1 MKKKIFLWVPI
12 FMMAV
17 VNVTL
22 VSCSDD
28 NNIAPEKNNQE
39 ENAQNPQSNEVNVS
53 PNYVP
58 VKWEDTRIYESNAE
72 EGVFSFEST
81 EETRKIE
88 PGSVLAI
95 DEGTTGQIV
104 VVKEVEKNG
113 DRVTVKTVQGGL
125 CDIFSD
131 CEFTLSSSSATV
143 ITRYG
148 SRGNVYTPSQVF
160 VGGEEINGWLTKASE
175 SNSPI
180 TQNIWKWEENND
192 NTTLYQ
198 NSYARIYL
206 EEANFNAG
214 LDLEMNLSFGD
225 EDKTVAAEN
234 AIRQYFSKALW
245 MNAVIRGSVD
255 INYIVRATVEGNTS
269 FEGGDDDPWKEDIF
283 RPITMKFLVGGVP
296 VFVQLRADLFRGAS
310 LEFEGDVSCYY
321 GARGSV
327 DGSLGYEWRQSGGM
341 TPIRKMDMEAELIYP
356 TVVGKGKIE
365 GKAWVYPRMYV
376 MLYGI
381 IGPSFDIKPYVGCS
395 LTGGFQK
402 RLLSSSDDYCAWQ
415 LKTDTGVDV
424 SAGLDMKIFGPLE
437 DHDDI
442 GEFNVAEKNLYESPT
457 KIEFDKSD
465 HDKVQAGVKTKL
477 SFKVYDKNAL
487 AGKEMLT
494 PLPQIVKFEAPGTL
508 SSKYGIAEKG
518 IVSVEWTPASRND
531 VLSAVL
537 YDAEGGVIGKAQWG
551 EPAESLVNCPDDNHP
566 HAIDFGLPSG
576 TKWSC
581 CNLGAT
587 KPEEYGNFYAWGETG
602 GYTSKGEIE
611 GTSDYSAYEMHDR
624 LFDWAHYKWY
634 NASNNKLTKYCPGE
648 GYGIVDNRTV
658 LEPGDDAA
666 HKSWGGNWR
675 MPTEDEI
682 KELIEYTYFGYR
694 PETVNGVLGYKLS
707 NKNNEENYIFLPAAG
722 YRGDEY
728 IRYPGNYG
736 RYWGSTLHEDFPD
749 NAIIL
754 TFEAGGWI
762 PSFPNFSS
770 WSRCDGLSIRPVLS
784 DK

>member
-1 MKKKIFLWVPI
+1 MI
-12 FMMAV
+12 AV
-17 VNVTL
+17 VNMTI
-22 VSCSDD
+22 VSCSDED
-28 NNIAPEKNNQE
+28 SVKPEKN
-39 ENAQNPQSNEVNVS
+39 AQNEERQEPKKETVTVS
-53 PNYVP
+53 PNYIP
-58 VKWEDTRIYESNAE
+58 VKWEETEIYDKNPE
-72 EGVFSFEST
+72 EGVFSFAST

-88 PGSVLAI
+88 QGSVLVI

-104 VVKEVEKNG
+104 IVKEVNKDG
-113 DRVTVKTVQGGL
+113 DRVTVKTEQGGL
-125 CDIFSD
+125 CDIFTN

-143 ITRYG
+143 VTRFG
-148 SRGNVYTPSQVF
+148 GRGNVYTPSQVF
-160 VGGEEINGWLTKASE
+160 VGGEEISNWLTKASE
-175 SNSPI
+175 SDNPI
-180 TQNIWKWEENND
+180 TQNIWKWEENYD

-206 EEANFNAG
+206 DEANFNAG

-225 EDKTVAAEN
+225 EDKTLAAEN

-245 MNAVIRGSVD
+245 MNAMIRGTVD
-255 INYIVRATVEGNTS
+255 INYIVRAVAEGNTS
-269 FEGGDDDPWKEDIF
+269 FESDDDKPWKEDIF

-327 DGSLGYEWRQSGGM
+327 DGSLGYEWRQAGGM
-341 TPIRKMDMEAELIYP
+341 TPVRQMDMKAELIYP
-356 TVVGKGKIE
+356 TIVGKGKIE

-381 IGPSFDIKPYVGCS
+381 IGPSFDIKPYLGCS

-415 LKTDTGVDV
+415 LKTYTGVDV
-424 SAGLDMKIFGPLE
+424 SAGLDLKIFGPLE

-442 GEFNVAEKNLYESPT
+442 GEFNVAEKNLYECPT
-457 KIEFDKSD
+457 KIEFDQSD
-465 HDKVQAGVKTKL
+465 HDKVQAGVKTTV

-487 AGKEMLT
+487 AGQETLT

-508 SSKYGIAEKG
+508 SSKYGIADKG

-531 VLSAVL
+531 QLAAVL
-537 YDAEGGVIGKAQWG
+537 YDADGGVISKAVWG
-551 EPAESLVNCPDDNHP
+551 EPAASLVNCPDDNHP
-566 HAIDFGLPSG
+566 HAIDFGFPSG

-587 KPEEYGNFYAWGETG
+587 KPEEFGNFYAWGETT
-602 GYTSKGEIE
+602 GYTSKGEVE
-611 GTSDYSAYEMHDR
+611 GSSEYSAYEMSDR
-624 LFDWAHYKWY
+624 YFDWNTYKW
-634 NASNNKLTKYCPGE
+634 SNGEFYELTKYCTME
-648 GYGIVDNRTV
+648 GYGTVDNKTV

-666 HKSWGGNWR
+666 SRSWGGNWR

-682 KELIEYTYFGYR
+682 KELIENTYFGYQ
-694 PETVNGVLGYKLS
+694 PERVNGVIGYKLS

-722 YRGDEY
+722 YRGKEY
-728 IRYPGNYG
+728 IRYPGTRG
-736 RYWGSTLHEDFPD
+736 KYWGSTLKEYGSD
-749 NAIIL
+749 NAVAL
-754 TFEAGGWI
+754 MFEADGWI
-762 PSFPNFSS
+762 MSPPNYASCD
-770 WSRCDGLSIRPVLS
+770 RCDGLSIRPVLS

>member
-17 VNVTL
+17 VNMTL

-28 NNIAPEKNNQE
+28 NSVEPEKN
-39 ENAQNPQSNEVNVS
+39 AQKETPQQPKNEKITVS

-58 VKWEDTRIYESNAE
+58 IKWENTEIFESNPE
-72 EGVFSFEST
+72 EGVFSFAST

-95 DEGTTGQIV
+95 DEGTSGQIV
-104 VVKEVEKNG
+104 IVKEVDKDG
-113 DRVTVKTVQGGL
+113 DRVTVKTEQGGL
-125 CDIFSD
+125 CDIFSN

-143 ITRYG
+143 VTRYG
-148 SRGNVYTPSQVF
+148 GSGNVYTPTQVF
-160 VGGEEINGWLTKASE
+160 VGGEEIRGWLTRASE
-175 SNSPI
+175 GGEPI
-180 TQNIWKWEENND
+180 TQNIWKWEENYD

-225 EDKTVAAEN
+225 EDKTIAAEN

-255 INYIVRATVEGNTS
+255 INYIVRAVVEGNTS
-269 FEGGDDDPWKEDIF
+269 FESGDDDPWKEDIF

-356 TVVGKGKIE
+356 TVAGKGKIE

-395 LTGGFQK
+395 LTGGFQE

-415 LKTDTGVDV
+415 LKTYTGVDV

-465 HDKVQAGVKTKL
+465 QDKVQAGVKTKV

-487 AGKEMLT
+487 AGKETLT

-508 SSKYGIAEKG
+508 SSKYGIAGNG

-531 VLSAVL
+531 QLAAVL
-537 YDAEGGVIGKAQWG
+537 YDADGGVISKAVWG
-551 EPAESLVNCPDDNHP
+551 EPATSLVNCPDDNHP

-611 GTSDYSAYEMHDR
+611 GSSDYSAYEMSDR
-624 LFDWAHYKWY
+624 IFNWAHYKWCNGSFY
-634 NASNNKLTKYCPGE
+634 TLTKYCTQE
-648 GYGIVDNRTV
+648 GYGTVDGKTK
-658 LEPGDDAA
+658 LGLTDDAA
-666 HKSWGGNWR
+666 HVSWGGNWR

-682 KELIEYTYFGYR
+682 KELIENTYFGYQ
-694 PETVNGVLGYKLS
+694 PEIVNGVIGYKLS
-707 NKNNEENYIFLPAAG
+707 NKNNEDNYIFLPAAG

-736 RYWGSTLHEDFPD
+736 RYWGSTVDKEGPH
-749 NAIIL
+749 NAIAL
-754 TFEAGGWI
+754 VFEAGGWTMS
-762 PSFPNFSS
+762 PPNYATLY
-770 WSRCDGLSIRPVLS
+770 RCNGQSIRPVFS

>member
-1 MKKKIFLWVPI
+1 
-12 FMMAV
+12 MMAV
-17 VNVTL
+17 VNMTI
-22 VSCSDD
+22 VSCSDED
-28 NNIAPEKNNQE
+28 SVKPEKN
-39 ENAQNPQSNEVNVS
+39 AQNEERQEPKKETVTVS

-58 VKWEDTRIYESNAE
+58 VKWEETEIYDKNPE
-72 EGVFSFEST
+72 EGVFSFAST

-88 PGSVLAI
+88 QGSVLVI

-104 VVKEVEKNG
+104 IVKEVNKDG
-113 DRVTVKTVQGGL
+113 DRVTVKTEQGGL
-125 CDIFSD
+125 CDIFTN

-143 ITRYG
+143 VTRFG
-148 SRGNVYTPSQVF
+148 GRGNVYTPSQVF
-160 VGGEEINGWLTKASE
+160 VGGEEISNWLTKASE
-175 SNSPI
+175 SDNPI
-180 TQNIWKWEENND
+180 TQNIWKWEENYD

-206 EEANFNAG
+206 DEANFNAG

-245 MNAVIRGSVD
+245 VNAMIRGTVD
-255 INYIVRATVEGNTS
+255 INYIVRAVAEGNTS
-269 FEGGDDDPWKEDIF
+269 FESDDDKPWKEDIF

-310 LEFEGDVSCYY
+310 LEFDGDVSCYY

-327 DGSLGYEWRQSGGM
+327 DGSLGYEWRQAGGM
-341 TPIRKMDMEAELIYP
+341 TPVRQMDMKAELIYP
-356 TVVGKGKIE
+356 TIVGKGKIE

-381 IGPSFDIKPYVGCS
+381 IGPSFDIKPYLGCS

-415 LKTDTGVDV
+415 LKTYTGVDV
-424 SAGLDMKIFGPLE
+424 SAGLDLKIFGPLE

-442 GEFNVAEKNLYESPT
+442 GEFNVAEKNLYECPT
-457 KIEFDKSD
+457 KIEFDQSD
-465 HDKVQAGVKTKL
+465 HDKVQAGVKTTV

-487 AGKEMLT
+487 AGQETLT

-508 SSKYGIAEKG
+508 SSKYGIADKG

-531 VLSAVL
+531 QLAAVL
-537 YDAEGGVIGKAQWG
+537 YDADGGVISKAVWG
-551 EPAESLVNCPDDNHP
+551 EPAASLVNCPDDNHP
-566 HAIDFGLPSG
+566 HAIDFGFPSG

-587 KPEEYGNFYAWGETG
+587 KPEEFGNFYAWGETT
-602 GYTSKGEIE
+602 GYTSKGEVE
-611 GTSDYSAYEMHDR
+611 GSSEYSAYEMSDR
-624 LFDWAHYKWY
+624 YFDWNTYKW
-634 NASNNKLTKYCPGE
+634 SNGEFYELTKYCTME
-648 GYGIVDNRTV
+648 GYGTVDNKTV

-666 HKSWGGNWR
+666 SRSWGGNWR

-682 KELIEYTYFGYR
+682 KELIENTYFGYQ
-694 PETVNGVLGYKLS
+694 PERVNGVIGYKLS

-722 YRGDEY
+722 YRGKEY
-728 IRYPGNYG
+728 IRYPGTRG
-736 RYWGSTLHEDFPD
+736 KYWGSTLKEYGSD
-749 NAIIL
+749 NAVAL
-754 TFEAGGWI
+754 MFEADGWI
-762 PSFPNFSS
+762 MSPPNYASCD
-770 WSRCDGLSIRPVLS
+770 RCDGLSIRPVYK

>member
-1 MKKKIFLWVPI
+1 
-12 FMMAV
+12 MMAV
-17 VNVTL
+17 VNMTL

-28 NNIAPEKNNQE
+28 NSVEPEKN
-39 ENAQNPQSNEVNVS
+39 AQKETPQQPKNEKITVS

-58 VKWEDTRIYESNAE
+58 IKWEETEIFESNPE
-72 EGVFSFEST
+72 EGVFSFAST

-88 PGSVLAI
+88 PGSVLVI
-95 DEGTTGQIV
+95 DEGTSGQIV
-104 VVKEVEKNG
+104 IVKEVDKDG
-113 DRVTVKTVQGGL
+113 DRVTVKTEQGGL

-143 ITRYG
+143 VTRYG
-148 SRGNVYTPSQVF
+148 GSGNVYTPTQVF
-160 VGGEEINGWLTKASE
+160 VGGEEISGWLTRASSGGE
-175 SNSPI
+175 PI
-180 TQNIWKWEENND
+180 TQNIWKWEENYD

-225 EDKTVAAEN
+225 EDKTIAAEN
-234 AIRQYFSKALW
+234 ALRQYFSKALW

-255 INYIVRATVEGNTS
+255 INYIVRAVVEGNTS
-269 FEGGDDDPWKEDIF
+269 FESGNDDPWKEDIF

-356 TVVGKGKIE
+356 TVAGKGKIE

-415 LKTDTGVDV
+415 LKTYTGVDV

-442 GEFNVAEKNLYESPT
+442 GEFNVAEENLYESPT

-465 HDKVQAGVKTKL
+465 QDKVQAGVKTKV

-487 AGKEMLT
+487 AGKETLT

-508 SSKYGIAEKG
+508 SSKYGIAENG

-531 VLSAVL
+531 QLAAVL
-537 YDAEGGVIGKAQWG
+537 YDADGGVIGKAVWG
-551 EPAESLVNCPDDNHP
+551 EPAASLVNCPDDNHP

-611 GTSDYSAYEMHDR
+611 GSSDYSAYEMHDR
-624 LFDWAHYKWY
+624 LFDWAHYKWCNGSFY
-634 NASNNKLTKYCPGE
+634 TLTKYCTQE
-648 GYGIVDNRTV
+648 GYGTVDGKTK
-658 LEPGDDAA
+658 LGLTDDAA
-666 HKSWGGNWR
+666 HVSWGGNWR

-682 KELIEYTYFGYR
+682 KELIENTYFGYQ
-694 PETVNGVLGYKLS
+694 PEIVNGVIGYKLS
-707 NKNNEENYIFLPAAG
+707 NKNNEDNYIFLPAAG

-736 RYWGSTLHEDFPD
+736 RYWGSTVDKEGPH
-749 NAIIL
+749 NAIAL
-754 TFEAGGWI
+754 VFEAGGWTMS
-762 PSFPNFSS
+762 PPNYATLY
-770 WSRCDGLSIRPVLS
+770 RCNGQSIRPVFS